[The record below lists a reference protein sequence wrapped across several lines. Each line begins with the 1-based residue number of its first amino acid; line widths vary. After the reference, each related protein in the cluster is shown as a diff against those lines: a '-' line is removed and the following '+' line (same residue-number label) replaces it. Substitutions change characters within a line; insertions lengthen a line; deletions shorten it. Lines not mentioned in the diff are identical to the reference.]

1 VIDVFHIV
9 NNAYGIQSRQ
19 SNNWI
24 ELASRKGRVDMIV
37 QSTDKNFMVPVG
49 GAVLASSKVDYVK
62 NVAQIY
68 PGRASA
74 QIHIDLLITLVQM
87 GQSTWQELLKEREE
101 LFPVLKVCKG
111 MVRSDLW

>member
-19 SNNWI
+19 SNSMIVTMYFLQHTSIYFYVHFVDWI

-62 NVAQIY
+62 NVAQ
-68 PGRASA
+68 
-74 QIHIDLLITLVQM
+74 M
-87 GQSTWQELLKEREE
+87 
-101 LFPVLKVCKG
+101 
-111 MVRSDLW
+111 